1 MTSRWGSMREPNLDP
16 AVEALVRGVMS
27 AVDDLRTARIQL
39 ENLDVS
45 ALLHEVTEVTEEFMS
60 NLAAAPGASPALRAY
75 AERVRVGECR
85 WCDIEQLA
93 RPVPPEVAELKNS
106 PQFEWKWNPEPPPPP
121 APPPPATPPPP
132 LRRTSPRDDV
142 VGPSDWPDD
151 FDDYP
156 TGKSW
161 LV

>member
-1 MTSRWGSMREPNLDP
+1 MTSRWGSMREPNLD
-16 AVEALVRGVMS
+16 ATVEALVRDVMS

-39 ENLDVS
+39 ENLDVH

-60 NLAAAPGASPALRAY
+60 NLAAAPGASAALQDY
-75 AERVRVGECR
+75 AERVREGEYR

-106 PQFEWKWNPEPPPPP
+106 PQFEWKWNPEPPSPTV
-121 APPPPATPPPP
+121 PPPPTTPPPP
-132 LRRTSPRDDV
+132 PRPTSPRDNV

-151 FDDYP
+151 FDEYP
-156 TGKSW
+156 RGKSW